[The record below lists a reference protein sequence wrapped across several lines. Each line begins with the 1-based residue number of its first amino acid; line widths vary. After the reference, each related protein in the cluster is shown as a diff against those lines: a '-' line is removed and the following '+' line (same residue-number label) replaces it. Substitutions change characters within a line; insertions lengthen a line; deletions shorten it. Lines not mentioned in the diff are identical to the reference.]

1 MGYATAAPDIWP
13 MIDCRISG
21 FILKQRM
28 SETDIDQR
36 VWQVVAL
43 IPPGKVATY
52 GDVAR
57 LAGLPGAARR
67 VGRALRGLPEDT
79 RIPWHRVLNA
89 SGRISLPA
97 DSKSHRRQR
106 QRLEAEG
113 IQFRNG
119 RLSLGSYRWEPW

>member
-1 MGYATAAPDIWP
+1 MP
-13 MIDCRISG
+13 
-21 FILKQRM
+21 Q
-28 SETDIDQR
+28 TDIDQR

-43 IPPGKVATY
+43 IPPGRVATY

-67 VGRALRGLPEDT
+67 VGRALRDLPEDT

-89 SGRISLPA
+89 SGRISLPPGSA
-97 DSKSHRRQR
+97 SHRRQR

-119 RLSLGSYRWEPW
+119 RLSLGSYRWEP

>member
-1 MGYATAAPDIWP
+1 MGFATAAPDIWP
-13 MIDCRISG
+13 MIDCRTSG
-21 FILKQRM
+21 LILKQHM

>member
-1 MGYATAAPDIWP
+1 ML
-13 MIDCRISG
+13 DCRIPG
-21 FILKQRM
+21 LTPQQDM
-28 SETDIDQR
+28 SEIDIDQR

-89 SGRISLPA
+89 SGRISLPPG
-97 DSKSHRRQR
+97 SVSHRRQR

-113 IQFRNG
+113 IQFHNG
-119 RLSLGSYRWEPW
+119 RLSLGSYRWEP